1 MTNQEQV
8 NSILA
13 MDDDLAKVESITDGM
28 PVDDYSPEDNKELT
42 LDDIFGVTANDQP
55 QTFGDSFAPLGDD
68 TKTEEG
74 REMITQAFVSELNK
88 LPDQKIEIAD
98 IPAIAATVQMRT
110 GAKGDVESF
119 LANTVMQTVNTLAE
133 QNKTELNP
141 DGAVSEMAKETQ
153 ERVQGEGP
161 AVDQFGNP
169 TGDAATGPLPEVPP
183 LAPTPEPSLPTE
195 QSAPADDLNG
205 LLPPDD
211 VPPADPNAAGPEG
224 DGTLGLADIGVS
236 DDDLAAANSA
246 LDNIDAAPAP
256 AADAG
261 VPEATDTAGL
271 DDALAGLDKLDDNMF
286 SGDGAGA
293 AAGTDASPAPE
304 TPAPEGGEPA
314 ATEPA
319 ADGTKPE
326 DDKDK
331 DGAKVE
337 SANDD
342 SLPPMLESALD
353 TIHSEYVAKTHA
365 SEDAAAAQ
373 NFVRSVAAMMEAKDK
388 KAAAMAEAAAGRR
401 AKADAIMESV
411 INANDRKAMLE
422 NAAKSLIADRKSN
435 DRAYAMTEGII
446 AKAGAG
452 MKALAQQQAM
462 VESATAAHAKAAETA
477 ATKLQSELNNLL
489 ESADAP
495 KAAEQAPMVES
506 AAQPA
511 PKADPVA
518 KRTALIES
526 IVDQSAQARLGA
538 IRDRVQQI

>member
-161 AVDQFGNP
+161 AVDQFDNP

-246 LDNIDAAPAP
+246 LDNIDGAPAP

-271 DDALAGLDKLDDNMF
+271 DDVLAGLDKLDDNMF

-319 ADGTKPE
+319 ADDTKPE

-388 KAAAMAEAAAGRR
+388 KAAAMAEAAADRR
-401 AKADAIMESV
+401 ARADAIMESV
-411 INANDRKAMLE
+411 IRNNDRKVMLE
-422 NAAKSLIADRKSN
+422 NAAKSLIASRKSSE
-435 DRAYAMTEGII
+435 RAYAMNESIV
-446 AKAGAG
+446 AKAAAG
-452 MKALAQQQAM
+452 MKALQQQAM
-462 VESATAAHAKAAETA
+462 VESATAAHAKAAENA
-477 ATKLQSELNNLL
+477 ATKLQGELNNLL
-489 ESADAP
+489 ESAGAP

-526 IVDQSAQARLGA
+526 IVDQSAQSRLNA

>member
-1 MTNQEQV
+1 MTNQEKV

-42 LDDIFGVTANDQP
+42 LDDIFGVTTNDQP

-74 REMITQAFVSELNK
+74 QQMITQAFVSELNK

-195 QSAPADDLNG
+195 QSAPVDDLNG

-211 VPPADPNAAGPEG
+211 VPPADPNAAGTEG

-246 LDNIDAAPAP
+246 LDNIDAAPA
-256 AADAG
+256 ADAG
-261 VPEATDTAGL
+261 VPGATDTAGL

-286 SGDGAGA
+286 SGDGAGE

-319 ADGTKPE
+319 ADDTKPE

-353 TIHSEYVAKTHA
+353 TIHSEYVAKTQA

-422 NAAKSLIADRKSN
+422 NAAKSLIADRKSS

-462 VESATAAHAKAAETA
+462 VESATAAHAKAAENA
-477 ATKLQSELNNLL
+477 ATKLQGELNNLL

-526 IVDQSAQARLGA
+526 IVDQSAQSRLSA

>member
-119 LANTVMQTVNTLAE
+119 LANTEMQTVNTLAE

-246 LDNIDAAPAP
+246 LDNIDAAPA
-256 AADAG
+256 ADAG

-286 SGDGAGA
+286 SGDGAGE

-319 ADGTKPE
+319 ADNTKPE

-337 SANDD
+337 SASDD

-353 TIHSEYVAKTHA
+353 TIHSEYGAKTHA

-388 KAAAMAEAAAGRR
+388 KAAAMAEAAADRR
-401 AKADAIMESV
+401 ARADAIMESV
-411 INANDRKAMLE
+411 IRTTDRKAMLE
-422 NAAKSLIADRKSN
+422 NAAKSLIASRKSS
-435 DRAYAMTEGII
+435 DRAVAMTESII
-446 AKAGAG
+446 AKADAG
-452 MKALAQQQAM
+452 MKALQQQAM
-462 VESATAAHAKAAETA
+462 VESATAAHAKAAENA
-477 ATKLQSELNNLL
+477 ATKLQGELNNLL
-489 ESADAP
+489 ESAGAP

-526 IVDQSAQARLGA
+526 IVDQSAQSRLNA

>member
-161 AVDQFGNP
+161 AVNQFGNP

-319 ADGTKPE
+319 ADDTKPE

-353 TIHSEYVAKTHA
+353 SIHSEYVAKTHA
-365 SEDAAAAQ
+365 NEDAAAAQ

-388 KAAAMAEAAAGRR
+388 KAAAMAEAAAERR
-401 AKADAIMESV
+401 AKADAIVESV
-411 INANDRKAMLE
+411 IRNNDRKVMLE
-422 NAAKSLIADRKSN
+422 NAAKSLIASRKSS
-435 DRAYAMTEGII
+435 DRAYAMTESII
-446 AKAGAG
+446 AKADAG
-452 MKALAQQQAM
+452 MKALQQQAM
-462 VESATAAHAKAAETA
+462 VESATAAHAKAAENA
-477 ATKLQSELNNLL
+477 ATKLQGELNNLL
-489 ESADAP
+489 ESAGAP

-526 IVDQSAQARLGA
+526 IVDQSAQSRLNA

>member
-319 ADGTKPE
+319 ADDTKPE

-365 SEDAAAAQ
+365 NEDAAAAQ

-388 KAAAMAEAAAGRR
+388 KAAAMAEAAADRR

-411 INANDRKAMLE
+411 IRNNDRKAMLE
-422 NAAKSLIADRKSN
+422 NAAKSLIASRKSS
-435 DRAYAMTEGII
+435 DRAYAMTESII
-446 AKAGAG
+446 AKADAG
-452 MKALAQQQAM
+452 MKALQQQAM
-462 VESATAAHAKAAETA
+462 VESATAAHAKAAENA
-477 ATKLQSELNNLL
+477 ATKLQGELNNLL
-489 ESADAP
+489 ESAGAP

-526 IVDQSAQARLGA
+526 IVDQSAQSRLNA

>member
-319 ADGTKPE
+319 ADDTKPE

-388 KAAAMAEAAAGRR
+388 KAAAMAEAAADRR
-401 AKADAIMESV
+401 ARADAIMESV
-411 INANDRKAMLE
+411 IRTTDRKAMLE
-422 NAAKSLIADRKSN
+422 NAAKSLIASRKSS
-435 DRAYAMTEGII
+435 DRAYAMTESII
-446 AKAGAG
+446 AKADAG
-452 MKALAQQQAM
+452 MKALQQQAM
-462 VESATAAHAKAAETA
+462 VESATAAHAKAAENA
-477 ATKLQSELNNLL
+477 ATKLQGELNNLL
-489 ESADAP
+489 ESAGAP

-526 IVDQSAQARLGA
+526 IVDQSAQSRLNA

>member
-319 ADGTKPE
+319 ADDTKPE

>member
-246 LDNIDAAPAP
+246 LDNIDGAPAP

-319 ADGTKPE
+319 ADDTKPE

-388 KAAAMAEAAAGRR
+388 KAAAMAEAAADRR
-401 AKADAIMESV
+401 ARADAIMESV
-411 INANDRKAMLE
+411 IRNNDRKVMLE
-422 NAAKSLIADRKSN
+422 NAAKSLIASRKSSE
-435 DRAYAMTEGII
+435 RAYAMNESIV
-446 AKAGAG
+446 AKAAAG
-452 MKALAQQQAM
+452 MKALQQQAM
-462 VESATAAHAKAAETA
+462 VESATAAHAKAAENA
-477 ATKLQSELNNLL
+477 ATKLQGELNNLL
-489 ESADAP
+489 ESAGAP
-495 KAAEQAPMVES
+495 KAAEQTPMVES

-526 IVDQSAQARLGA
+526 IVGQSAQSRLNA

>member
-319 ADGTKPE
+319 ADDTKPE

-388 KAAAMAEAAAGRR
+388 KAAAMAEAAADRR
-401 AKADAIMESV
+401 ARADAIMESV
-411 INANDRKAMLE
+411 IRNNDRKVMLE
-422 NAAKSLIADRKSN
+422 NAAKSLIASRKSSE
-435 DRAYAMTEGII
+435 RAYAMNESIV
-446 AKAGAG
+446 AKAAAG
-452 MKALAQQQAM
+452 MKALQQQAM
-462 VESATAAHAKAAETA
+462 VESATAAHAKAAENA
-477 ATKLQSELNNLL
+477 ATKLQGELNNLL
-489 ESADAP
+489 ESAGAP

-506 AAQPA
+506 AAQPT

-526 IVDQSAQARLGA
+526 IVDQSAQSRLNA

>member
-319 ADGTKPE
+319 ADDTKPE

-388 KAAAMAEAAAGRR
+388 KAAAMAEAAADRR

>member
-319 ADGTKPE
+319 ADDTKPE

-388 KAAAMAEAAAGRR
+388 KAAAMAEAAADRR
-401 AKADAIMESV
+401 ARADAIMESV
-411 INANDRKAMLE
+411 IRTTDRKAMLE
-422 NAAKSLIADRKSN
+422 NAAKSLIASRKSS
-435 DRAYAMTEGII
+435 DRAYAMTESII
-446 AKAGAG
+446 AKADAG
-452 MKALAQQQAM
+452 MKALQQQAM
-462 VESATAAHAKAAETA
+462 VESATAAHAKAAENA
-477 ATKLQSELNNLL
+477 ATKLQGELTNLL
-489 ESADAP
+489 ESAGAP

-526 IVDQSAQARLGA
+526 IVDQSAQSRLNA

>member
-319 ADGTKPE
+319 ADDTKPE

-365 SEDAAAAQ
+365 NEDAAAAQ

-388 KAAAMAEAAAGRR
+388 KAAAMAEAAADRR
-401 AKADAIMESV
+401 ARADAIMEGV
-411 INANDRKAMLE
+411 IKSNDRKAMLE
-422 NAAKSLIADRKSN
+422 NAAKSLIASRKSS
-435 DRAYAMTEGII
+435 DRAYAMTESIV
-446 AKAGAG
+446 AKAAAG
-452 MKALAQQQAM
+452 MKALQQQAM
-462 VESATAAHAKAAETA
+462 VESATAAHAKAAENA
-477 ATKLQSELNNLL
+477 ATKLQGELTNLL
-489 ESADAP
+489 ESAGAP

-526 IVDQSAQARLGA
+526 IVDQSAQSRLNA

>member
-319 ADGTKPE
+319 ADDTKPE

-365 SEDAAAAQ
+365 NEDAAAAQ

-388 KAAAMAEAAAGRR
+388 KAAAMAEAAADRR
-401 AKADAIMESV
+401 ARADAIMESV
-411 INANDRKAMLE
+411 IRTTDRKAMLE
-422 NAAKSLIADRKSN
+422 NAAKSLIASRKSS
-435 DRAYAMTEGII
+435 DRAYAMTESIV
-446 AKAGAG
+446 AKAAAG
-452 MKALAQQQAM
+452 MKALQQQAM
-462 VESATAAHAKAAETA
+462 VESATAAHAKAAENA
-477 ATKLQSELNNLL
+477 ATKLQGELTNLL
-489 ESADAP
+489 ESAGAP

-526 IVDQSAQARLGA
+526 IVDQSAQSRLNA

>member
-246 LDNIDAAPAP
+246 LDNIDGAPAP

-319 ADGTKPE
+319 ADDTKPE

-388 KAAAMAEAAAGRR
+388 KAAAMAEAAADRR
-401 AKADAIMESV
+401 ARADAIMESV
-411 INANDRKAMLE
+411 IRNNDRKVMLE
-422 NAAKSLIADRKSN
+422 NAAKSLIASRKSSE
-435 DRAYAMTEGII
+435 RAYAMNESIV
-446 AKAGAG
+446 AKAAAG
-452 MKALAQQQAM
+452 MKALQQQAM
-462 VESATAAHAKAAETA
+462 VESATAAHAKAAENA
-477 ATKLQSELNNLL
+477 ATKLQGELNNLL
-489 ESADAP
+489 ESAGAP

-526 IVDQSAQARLGA
+526 IVDQSAQSRLNA

>member
-319 ADGTKPE
+319 ADDTKPE

-365 SEDAAAAQ
+365 NEDAAAAQ

-388 KAAAMAEAAAGRR
+388 KAAAMAEAAADRR

-411 INANDRKAMLE
+411 IRNNDRKAMLE
-422 NAAKSLIADRKSN
+422 NAAKSLIASRKSS
-435 DRAYAMTEGII
+435 DRAYAMTESII
-446 AKAGAG
+446 AKADAG
-452 MKALAQQQAM
+452 MKALQQQAM
-462 VESATAAHAKAAETA
+462 VESATAAHAKAAENA
-477 ATKLQSELNNLL
+477 ATKLQGELNNLL

-526 IVDQSAQARLGA
+526 IVDQSAQSRLNA

>member
-286 SGDGAGA
+286 SGDGAGE

-319 ADGTKPE
+319 ADNTKPE

-337 SANDD
+337 SASDD

-388 KAAAMAEAAAGRR
+388 KAAAMAEAAADRR
-401 AKADAIMESV
+401 ARADAIIEGV
-411 INANDRKAMLE
+411 IKSSDRKAMLE
-422 NAAKSLIADRKSN
+422 NAAKSLIASRKSS
-435 DRAYAMTEGII
+435 DRAYAMTESII
-446 AKAGAG
+446 AKADAG
-452 MKALAQQQAM
+452 MKALQQQAM
-462 VESATAAHAKAAETA
+462 VESATAAHAKAAENA
-477 ATKLQSELNNLL
+477 ATKLQGELNNLL
-489 ESADAP
+489 ESAGAP

-506 AAQPA
+506 AAQPT

-526 IVDQSAQARLGA
+526 IVDQSAQSRLNA

>member
-319 ADGTKPE
+319 ADDTKPE

-365 SEDAAAAQ
+365 NEDAAAAQ

-388 KAAAMAEAAAGRR
+388 KAAAMAEAAADRR

-411 INANDRKAMLE
+411 IRNNDRKAMLE
-422 NAAKSLIADRKSN
+422 NAAKSLIASRKSS
-435 DRAYAMTEGII
+435 DRAYAMTESII
-446 AKAGAG
+446 AKADAG
-452 MKALAQQQAM
+452 MKALQQQAM
-462 VESATAAHAKAAETA
+462 VESATAAHAKAAENA
-477 ATKLQSELNNLL
+477 ATKLQGELNNLL
-489 ESADAP
+489 ESAGAP
-495 KAAEQAPMVES
+495 KAAAQAPMVES

-526 IVDQSAQARLGA
+526 IVDQSAQSRLNA

>member
-42 LDDIFGVTANDQP
+42 LDDIFGVTTNDKP
-55 QTFGDSFAPLGDD
+55 QEFGTSFASIGDD

-195 QSAPADDLNG
+195 PSAPVDDLNG

-246 LDNIDAAPAP
+246 LDNIDAAPA
-256 AADAG
+256 ADAG
-261 VPEATDTAGL
+261 VPEATDAASL
-271 DDALAGLDKLDDNMF
+271 DNALAGLDKLDDNMF
-286 SGDGAGA
+286 SGDGAGE

-319 ADGTKPE
+319 ADNTKPE
-326 DDKDK
+326 DDKDKDK

-365 SEDAAAAQ
+365 SEEAAAAQ

-388 KAAAMAEAAAGRR
+388 KAAAMAEAAADRR
-401 AKADAIMESV
+401 AKADAIMEGV
-411 INANDRKAMLE
+411 IRTSDRKAMLE
-422 NAAKSLIADRKSN
+422 NAAKSLLASRKSS
-435 DRAYAMTEGII
+435 DRAYAMTESIV
-446 AKAGAG
+446 AKADAG
-452 MKALAQQQAM
+452 MKALQQQAM
-462 VESATAAHAKAAETA
+462 VESATAAHAKAAENA
-477 ATKLQSELNNLL
+477 ATKLQGELTNLL
-489 ESADAP
+489 ESAGTP

-526 IVDQSAQARLGA
+526 IVDQSAQSRLNA

>member
-42 LDDIFGVTANDQP
+42 LDDIFGVTTNDKP
-55 QTFGDSFAPLGDD
+55 QEFGTSFASIGDD

-195 QSAPADDLNG
+195 PSAPVDDLNG

-211 VPPADPNAAGPEG
+211 VPPVDPNAAGPEG

-246 LDNIDAAPAP
+246 LDNIDAAPA
-256 AADAG
+256 ADAG
-261 VPEATDTAGL
+261 VPDATDTAGL

-286 SGDGAGA
+286 SGDGAGE

-319 ADGTKPE
+319 ADDKKPE

-365 SEDAAAAQ
+365 SEEAAAAQ

-388 KAAAMAEAAAGRR
+388 KAAAMAEAAADRR
-401 AKADAIMESV
+401 AKADAIMEGV
-411 INANDRKAMLE
+411 IRTSDRKAMLE
-422 NAAKSLIADRKSN
+422 NAAKSLLASRKSS
-435 DRAYAMTEGII
+435 DRAYAMTESIV
-446 AKAGAG
+446 AKADAG
-452 MKALAQQQAM
+452 MKALQQQAM
-462 VESATAAHAKAAETA
+462 VESATAAHAKAAENA
-477 ATKLQSELNNLL
+477 ATKLQGELTNLL
-489 ESADAP
+489 ESAGTP

-506 AAQPA
+506 ATQPA
-511 PKADPVA
+511 PKVDPVA

-526 IVDQSAQARLGA
+526 IVDQSAQSRLNA

>member
-1 MTNQEQV
+1 MTNQEKV

-42 LDDIFGVTANDQP
+42 LDDIFGVNTNDQP

-74 REMITQAFVSELNK
+74 RQMITQAFVSELNK

-110 GAKGDVESF
+110 GATGDVESF

-169 TGDAATGPLPEVPP
+169 TGNAATGPLPEVPP

-195 QSAPADDLNG
+195 QSAPVDDING

-211 VPPADPNAAGPEG
+211 VPPADPNAAGTEG

-246 LDNIDAAPAP
+246 LDNIDAAPA
-256 AADAG
+256 ADAG

-271 DDALAGLDKLDDNMF
+271 DNALAGLDKLDDNMF
-286 SGDGAGA
+286 SGDGAGE

-319 ADGTKPE
+319 ADDTKPE

-422 NAAKSLIADRKSN
+422 NAAKSLIADRKSS

-462 VESATAAHAKAAETA
+462 VESATAAHAKAAENA
-477 ATKLQSELNNLL
+477 ATKLQGELNSLL

-495 KAAEQAPMVES
+495 KAAAAAQAPMVES

-526 IVDQSAQARLGA
+526 IVDQSAQSRLSA

>member
-304 TPAPEGGEPA
+304 APAPEGGEPA

-319 ADGTKPE
+319 ADDTKPE

-365 SEDAAAAQ
+365 NEDAAAAQ

-388 KAAAMAEAAAGRR
+388 KAAAMAEAAADRR
-401 AKADAIMESV
+401 ARADAIMEGV
-411 INANDRKAMLE
+411 IKSNDRKAMLE
-422 NAAKSLIADRKSN
+422 NAAKSLIASRKSS
-435 DRAYAMTEGII
+435 DRAYAMTESIV
-446 AKAGAG
+446 AKAAAG
-452 MKALAQQQAM
+452 MKALQQQAM
-462 VESATAAHAKAAETA
+462 VESATAAHAKAAENA
-477 ATKLQSELNNLL
+477 ATKLQGELTNLL
-489 ESADAP
+489 ESAGAP
-495 KAAEQAPMVES
+495 KVAEQAPMVES

-526 IVDQSAQARLGA
+526 IVDQSAQSRLNA

>member
-314 ATEPA
+314 ATGPA
-319 ADGTKPE
+319 ADDTKPE

-365 SEDAAAAQ
+365 NEDAAAAQ

-388 KAAAMAEAAAGRR
+388 KAAAMAEAAADRR
-401 AKADAIMESV
+401 ARADAIMESV
-411 INANDRKAMLE
+411 IRTTDRKAMLE
-422 NAAKSLIADRKSN
+422 NAAKSLIASRKSS
-435 DRAYAMTEGII
+435 DRAYAMTESII
-446 AKAGAG
+446 AKADAG
-452 MKALAQQQAM
+452 MKALQQQAM
-462 VESATAAHAKAAETA
+462 VESATAAHAKAAENA
-477 ATKLQSELNNLL
+477 ATKLQGELNNLL
-489 ESADAP
+489 ESAGAP

-526 IVDQSAQARLGA
+526 IVDQSAQSRLNA

>member
-42 LDDIFGVTANDQP
+42 LDDIFGVTTNDKP
-55 QTFGDSFAPLGDD
+55 QEFGTSFASIGDD

-195 QSAPADDLNG
+195 PSAPVDDLNG

-211 VPPADPNAAGPEG
+211 VPPADPTAAGPEG

-246 LDNIDAAPAP
+246 LDNIDAAP

-286 SGDGAGA
+286 SGDGAGE

-319 ADGTKPE
+319 ADDKKPE

-365 SEDAAAAQ
+365 NEEAAAAQ

-388 KAAAMAEAAAGRR
+388 KAAAMAEAAADRR
-401 AKADAIMESV
+401 AKADAIMEGV
-411 INANDRKAMLE
+411 IRTSDRKAMLE
-422 NAAKSLIADRKSN
+422 NAAKSLIASRNSS
-435 DRAYAMTEGII
+435 DRAYAMTESIV
-446 AKAGAG
+446 AKADAG
-452 MKALAQQQAM
+452 MKALQQQAM
-462 VESATAAHAKAAETA
+462 VESATAAHAKAAENA
-477 ATKLQSELNNLL
+477 ATKLQGELNNLL
-489 ESADAP
+489 ESAGTP
-495 KAAEQAPMVES
+495 KAAEQTPMVES

-511 PKADPVA
+511 SKADPVA

-526 IVDQSAQARLGA
+526 IVDQSAQSRLNA

>member
-141 DGAVSEMAKETQ
+141 DGAVSEMAKEAQ
-153 ERVQGEGP
+153 ERVQGGGP

-319 ADGTKPE
+319 ADDTKPE

-388 KAAAMAEAAAGRR
+388 KAAAMAEAAADRR
-401 AKADAIMESV
+401 ARADAIMESV
-411 INANDRKAMLE
+411 IRTTDRKAMLE
-422 NAAKSLIADRKSN
+422 NAAKSLIASRKSS
-435 DRAYAMTEGII
+435 DRAYAMTESII
-446 AKAGAG
+446 AKADAG
-452 MKALAQQQAM
+452 MKALQQQAM
-462 VESATAAHAKAAETA
+462 VETATAAHAKAAENA
-477 ATKLQSELNNLL
+477 ATKLQGELNNLL
-489 ESADAP
+489 ESAGAP

-526 IVDQSAQARLGA
+526 IVDQSAQSRLNA

>member
-246 LDNIDAAPAP
+246 LDNIDGAPAP

-319 ADGTKPE
+319 ADDTKPE

-388 KAAAMAEAAAGRR
+388 KAAAMAEAAADRR
-401 AKADAIMESV
+401 ARADAIMESV
-411 INANDRKAMLE
+411 IRNNDRKVMLE
-422 NAAKSLIADRKSN
+422 NAAKSLIASRKSSE
-435 DRAYAMTEGII
+435 RAYAMNESIV
-446 AKAGAG
+446 AKAAAG
-452 MKALAQQQAM
+452 MKALQQQAM
-462 VESATAAHAKAAETA
+462 VESATAAHAKAAENA
-477 ATKLQSELNNLL
+477 ATKLQGELNNLL
-489 ESADAP
+489 ESAGAP

-506 AAQPA
+506 AAHPA

-526 IVDQSAQARLGA
+526 IVDQSAQSRLNA

>member
-319 ADGTKPE
+319 ADDTKPE

-365 SEDAAAAQ
+365 NEDAAAAQ

-388 KAAAMAEAAAGRR
+388 KAAAMAEAAADRR

-411 INANDRKAMLE
+411 IRNNDRKAMLE
-422 NAAKSLIADRKSN
+422 NAAKSLIASRKSS
-435 DRAYAMTEGII
+435 DRAYAMNESII
-446 AKAGAG
+446 AKADAG
-452 MKALAQQQAM
+452 MKALRQQAM
-462 VESATAAHAKAAETA
+462 VESATAAHAKAAENA
-477 ATKLQSELNNLL
+477 ATKLQGELNNLL
-489 ESADAP
+489 ESAGAP

-526 IVDQSAQARLGA
+526 IVDQSAQSRLNA

>member
-88 LPDQKIEIAD
+88 LPDQKIEISD

-141 DGAVSEMAKETQ
+141 DGAVSEMAKEAQ
-153 ERVQGEGP
+153 ERVQGEDP
-161 AVDQFGNP
+161 AAGQLGNP

-211 VPPADPNAAGPEG
+211 VPPADPNAAAPAG

-246 LDNIDAAPAP
+246 LDSIDAAP

-286 SGDGAGA
+286 SGDGAGE

-319 ADGTKPE
+319 ADDTKPE
-326 DDKDK
+326 DDKDKDK

-353 TIHSEYVAKTHA
+353 TIHSEYVAKTQA
-365 SEDAAAAQ
+365 SQDAAAAQ

-388 KAAAMAEAAAGRR
+388 KAAAMAEAAADRR
-401 AKADAIMESV
+401 AKADAIVESV
-411 INANDRKAMLE
+411 IKANDRKAMLE
-422 NAAKSLIADRKSN
+422 NAAKSLIASRTSS
-435 DRAYAMTEGII
+435 DRAVAMTESII
-446 AKAGAG
+446 AKADAG
-452 MKALAQQQAM
+452 MKAIQQQAM
-462 VESATAAHAKAAETA
+462 VESATVAHAKAAENA
-477 ATKLQSELNNLL
+477 AAKLQGELNSLL
-489 ESADAP
+489 ESAGAP

-526 IVDQSAQARLGA
+526 IVDQSAQSRLNA

>member
-8 NSILA
+8 KSILA

-28 PVDDYSPEDNKELT
+28 PVDDYSPDDNKELT
-42 LDDIFGVTANDQP
+42 LDDIFGVTTNDQP

-88 LPDQKIEIAD
+88 LPDQKIEISD
-98 IPAIAATVQMRT
+98 IPAIAATVVMRT

-133 QNKTELNP
+133 QNKSELNP
-141 DGAVSEMAKETQ
+141 DGAVSEMTKETQ
-153 ERVQGEGP
+153 ERVQDEGP

-195 QSAPADDLNG
+195 QSASVDDLNG

-246 LDNIDAAPAP
+246 LDNIDAAPA
-256 AADAG
+256 ADAG
-261 VPEATDTAGL
+261 VPEATDTAGI

-286 SGDGAGA
+286 SGDGAGE

-319 ADGTKPE
+319 ADDTKPE
-326 DDKDK
+326 DDK

-337 SANDD
+337 SVNDD

-388 KAAAMAEAAAGRR
+388 KAAAMAEAAADRR

-411 INANDRKAMLE
+411 IKSNDRKAMLE
-422 NAAKSLIADRKSN
+422 NAAKSLIAERKSS
-435 DRAYAMTEGII
+435 DRTYAMTESII

-452 MKALAQQQAM
+452 MKALAQQSAM
-462 VESATAAHAKAAETA
+462 VESATAAHAKAAENA
-477 ATKLQSELNNLL
+477 AAKLQGELNNLL

-495 KAAEQAPMVES
+495 KAAAAEQAPMVES

-526 IVDQSAQARLGA
+526 IVDQSAQARLSA

>member
-319 ADGTKPE
+319 ADDTKPE

-353 TIHSEYVAKTHA
+353 SIHSEYVAKTHA
-365 SEDAAAAQ
+365 NEDAAAAQ

-388 KAAAMAEAAAGRR
+388 KAAAMAEAAADRR
-401 AKADAIMESV
+401 ARADAIMESV
-411 INANDRKAMLE
+411 IRTTDRKAMLE
-422 NAAKSLIADRKSN
+422 NAAKSLIASRKSN
-435 DRAYAMTEGII
+435 ERAYAMNESIV
-446 AKAGAG
+446 AKAAAG
-452 MKALAQQQAM
+452 MKALQQQAM
-462 VESATAAHAKAAETA
+462 VESATAAHAKAAENA
-477 ATKLQSELNNLL
+477 ATKLQGELSNLL
-489 ESADAP
+489 ESAGAP

-526 IVDQSAQARLGA
+526 IVDQSAQSRLNA

>member
-42 LDDIFGVTANDQP
+42 LDDIFGVTTNDKP
-55 QTFGDSFAPLGDD
+55 QEFGTSFAPIGDD
-68 TKTEEG
+68 TQTEEG

-195 QSAPADDLNG
+195 PSAPVDDLNG

-246 LDNIDAAPAP
+246 LDNIDAAPA
-256 AADAG
+256 ADAG

-286 SGDGAGA
+286 SGDGAGE

-319 ADGTKPE
+319 ADDKKPE

-365 SEDAAAAQ
+365 NEEAAAAQ

-388 KAAAMAEAAAGRR
+388 KAAAMAEAAADRR
-401 AKADAIMESV
+401 AKADAIMEGV
-411 INANDRKAMLE
+411 IRTSDRKAMLE
-422 NAAKSLIADRKSN
+422 NAAKSLIASRNSS
-435 DRAYAMTEGII
+435 DRAYAMTESIV
-446 AKAGAG
+446 AKADAG
-452 MKALAQQQAM
+452 MKALQQQAM
-462 VESATAAHAKAAETA
+462 VESATAAHAKAAENA
-477 ATKLQSELNNLL
+477 ATKLQGELNNLL
-489 ESADAP
+489 ESAGAP

-526 IVDQSAQARLGA
+526 IVDQSAQSRLNA

>member
-319 ADGTKPE
+319 ADDTKPE

-411 INANDRKAMLE
+411 INANDRKATLE

-477 ATKLQSELNNLL
+477 AAKLQSELNNLL

>member
-319 ADGTKPE
+319 ADDTKPE

-388 KAAAMAEAAAGRR
+388 KAAAMAEAAADRR
-401 AKADAIMESV
+401 ARADAIMESV
-411 INANDRKAMLE
+411 IRNNDRKVMLE
-422 NAAKSLIADRKSN
+422 NAAKSLIASRKSSE
-435 DRAYAMTEGII
+435 RAYAMNESIV
-446 AKAGAG
+446 AKAAAG
-452 MKALAQQQAM
+452 MKALQQQAM
-462 VESATAAHAKAAETA
+462 VESATAAHAKAAENA
-477 ATKLQSELNNLL
+477 ATKLQGELTNLL
-489 ESADAP
+489 ESAGAP

-526 IVDQSAQARLGA
+526 IVDQSAQSRLNA

>member
-319 ADGTKPE
+319 ADDTKPE

-365 SEDAAAAQ
+365 NEDAAAAQ

-388 KAAAMAEAAAGRR
+388 KAAAMAEAAADRR
-401 AKADAIMESV
+401 ARADAIMESV
-411 INANDRKAMLE
+411 IRTTDRKAMLE
-422 NAAKSLIADRKSN
+422 NAAKSLIASRKSS
-435 DRAYAMTEGII
+435 DRAYAMTESII
-446 AKAGAG
+446 AKADAG
-452 MKALAQQQAM
+452 MKALQQQAM
-462 VESATAAHAKAAETA
+462 VESATAAHAKAAENA
-477 ATKLQSELNNLL
+477 ATKLQGELNNLL
-489 ESADAP
+489 ESAGAT

-526 IVDQSAQARLGA
+526 IVDQSAQSRLNA

>member
-319 ADGTKPE
+319 ADDTKPE

-388 KAAAMAEAAAGRR
+388 KAAAMAEAAADRR

-411 INANDRKAMLE
+411 INANDRKVMLE

>member
-224 DGTLGLADIGVS
+224 DGTLGLSDIGVS

-319 ADGTKPE
+319 ADDTKPE

-388 KAAAMAEAAAGRR
+388 KAAAMAEAAADRR
-401 AKADAIMESV
+401 ARADAIMESV
-411 INANDRKAMLE
+411 IRNNDRKVMLE
-422 NAAKSLIADRKSN
+422 NAAKSLIASRKSSE
-435 DRAYAMTEGII
+435 RAYAMNESIV
-446 AKAGAG
+446 AKAAAG
-452 MKALAQQQAM
+452 MKALQQQAM
-462 VESATAAHAKAAETA
+462 VESATAAHAKAAENA
-477 ATKLQSELNNLL
+477 ATKLQGELNNLL
-489 ESADAP
+489 ESAGAP

-526 IVDQSAQARLGA
+526 IVDQSAQSRLNA

>member
-246 LDNIDAAPAP
+246 LDNIDGAPAP

-319 ADGTKPE
+319 ADDTKPE

-388 KAAAMAEAAAGRR
+388 KAAAMAEAAADRR
-401 AKADAIMESV
+401 ARADAIMESV
-411 INANDRKAMLE
+411 IRNNDRKVMLE
-422 NAAKSLIADRKSN
+422 NAAKSLIASRKSSE
-435 DRAYAMTEGII
+435 RAYAMNESIV
-446 AKAGAG
+446 AKAAAG
-452 MKALAQQQAM
+452 MKALQQQAM
-462 VESATAAHAKAAETA
+462 VESATAAHAKAAENA
-477 ATKLQSELNNLL
+477 ATKLQGELNNLL
-489 ESADAP
+489 ESAGAP

-526 IVDQSAQARLGA
+526 IVGQSAQSRLNA

>member
-74 REMITQAFVSELNK
+74 REMITQAFVPELNK

-319 ADGTKPE
+319 ADDTKPE

-365 SEDAAAAQ
+365 NEDAAAAQ

-388 KAAAMAEAAAGRR
+388 KAAAMAEAAADRR
-401 AKADAIMESV
+401 ARADAIMEGV
-411 INANDRKAMLE
+411 IKSNDRKAMLE
-422 NAAKSLIADRKSN
+422 NAAKSLIASRKSS
-435 DRAYAMTEGII
+435 DRAYAMTESIV
-446 AKAGAG
+446 AKAAAG
-452 MKALAQQQAM
+452 MKALQQQAM
-462 VESATAAHAKAAETA
+462 VESATAAHAKAAENA
-477 ATKLQSELNNLL
+477 ATKLQGELTNLL
-489 ESADAP
+489 ESAGAP

-526 IVDQSAQARLGA
+526 IVDQSAQSRLNA

>member
-88 LPDQKIEIAD
+88 LPDQKIEISD

-195 QSAPADDLNG
+195 PSAPVDDLNG

-246 LDNIDAAPAP
+246 LDNIDAAPA
-256 AADAG
+256 ADAG

-286 SGDGAGA
+286 SGDGAGE

-319 ADGTKPE
+319 ADDKKPE

-365 SEDAAAAQ
+365 NEEAAAAQ

-388 KAAAMAEAAAGRR
+388 KAAAMAEAAADRR
-401 AKADAIMESV
+401 AKADAIVESV
-411 INANDRKAMLE
+411 IRASDRKAMLE
-422 NAAKSLIADRKSN
+422 NAAKSLIAGRKSS
-435 DRAYAMTEGII
+435 DRAYAMTESII
-446 AKAGAG
+446 AKANAG
-452 MKALAQQQAM
+452 MKAIQQQAM
-462 VESATAAHAKAAETA
+462 VESATAAHAKAAENA
-477 ATKLQSELNNLL
+477 ATKLQGELNSLL
-489 ESADAP
+489 ESAGAP

-526 IVDQSAQARLGA
+526 IVDQSAQSRLNA
-538 IRDRVQQI
+538 IRDRVKQI